1 MPRAKKVTTAQ
12 EIETIQD
19 ALNTPVERTLED
31 AADYLGVDPFR
42 LQEMLVER
50 LGIEDPMTWLTIPLD
65 QEPLLEE
72 FKRGIQATASTR
84 KLPESEAIDET
95 PEPPIIEDEAPKL
108 AKTKASKLTQKKTDA
123 IAKGREASTKTQ
135 KGVADALTILQAQQG
150 IQDASQAGSTYLHAF
165 TATLGK
171 IKGQGLTTIA
181 AQMLQDLND
190 KSGFSPDEI
199 LQDLGIELSEDIQN
213 ELMEV
218 ITPALGK
225 YQEATQE
232 ILETSWLNQQFN
244 LQDELDQLTKSLNST
259 D

>member
-31 AADYLGVDPFR
+31 AADYLGVAPIR
-42 LQEMLVER
+42 LQELFCDR
-50 LGIEDPMTWLTIPLD
+50 LNSIDPMTWLTIPL
-65 QEPLLEE
+65 EKESLLEE
-72 FKRGIQATASTR
+72 FKRDMDASASVR
-84 KLPESEAIDET
+84 RLDPEPVA

-171 IKGQGLTTIA
+171 VKGQGLTTIA